1 MADPLSMYV
10 PIKQDATSQAAAAQ
24 AAKVFVT
31 NVKDGLDESQI
42 VHYAKLVL
50 IPNLNGKGIQAI
62 FLSTEFDGGMNPYLK
77 FFWQN
82 EDTQAAF
89 AGIAAIALNRPDP
102 PVTDLTGFTNFV
114 NSTNLS
120 APADL
125 YGAYTKTVKQINAKK
140 KPVKAAAAKVKQ
152 TAGKAKQAVAS
163 KVAGKKKK

>member
-31 NVKDGLDESQI
+31 NVKDGLNESQI

-50 IPNLNGKGIQAI
+50 IPNLSGKGIQAI
-62 FLSTEFDGGMNPYLK
+62 FLSTEFDGGMNAYLK

-82 EDTQAAF
+82 PDTQQAF
-89 AGIAAIALNRPDP
+89 AGIAAIALTPPDP

-120 APADL
+120 VPADL
-125 YGAYTKTVKQINAKK
+125 YGAYTKTVKQINAKR
-140 KPVKAAAAKVKQ
+140 PV
-152 TAGKAKQAVAS
+152 KQAVAN
-163 KVAGKKKK
+163 KKK